1 MAIKNKCKYCLAPL
15 DERGFCSR
23 PCRMGKLLKKKAELE
38 EQNKENKNSDNAQI

>member
-15 DERGFCSR
+15 DEQGFCSR

-38 EQNKENKNSDNAQI
+38 KQNKENKASDNAQN